1 MAHDATKSAL
11 CVTNNTAVLAHA
23 GLERYDASQSVA
35 GRSRWLVGSS
45 RSKRPGRRKSACASA
60 ARMRQP
66 PESVDKGAS
75 CALVEPETG
84 EDAPRVRLRRVRVP
98 PFQFLPNLA
107 QSRRRGGPSVLR
119 PRAVGF
125 RGFHVR
131 DEMRFLDEEFG
142 DASIGTDQRLE
153 RGPVRGLELLRD
165 ARDVVDVRFDS
176 TRGDEFDE
184 G

>member
-1 MAHDATKSAL
+1 M
-11 CVTNNTAVLAHA
+11 
-23 GLERYDASQSVA
+23 
-35 GRSRWLVGSS
+35 VGSS

-66 PESVDKGAS
+66 PESVDKGAF
-75 CALVEPETG
+75 CARSSN
-84 EDAPRVRLRRVRVP
+84 PRPVRMRRA
-98 PFQFLPNLA
+98 FA
-107 QSRRRGGPSVLR
+107 SAAYASRRSSSSPISPNRVAAAVHRSSDHEPSVS
-119 PRAVGF
+119 AVSMSETRF
-125 RGFHVR
+125 
-131 DEMRFLDEEFG
+131 RFLDEEFC